1 MRLDPL
7 GQKLGQRL
15 DKLTLLLARHRLRGA
30 RQHAQRELSAR
41 LGRAPAPGDASRC
54 LNVRRCQLSWCRPR
68 VGSRR

>member
-7 GQKLGQRL
+7 GQQLGKRT
-15 DKLTLLLARHRLRGA
+15 DKLALLLARHRLRGA

-41 LGRAPAPGDASRC
+41 LGQAPAPGDACCC
-54 LNVRRCQLSWCRPR
+54 LSVRRCQLSWCRRR